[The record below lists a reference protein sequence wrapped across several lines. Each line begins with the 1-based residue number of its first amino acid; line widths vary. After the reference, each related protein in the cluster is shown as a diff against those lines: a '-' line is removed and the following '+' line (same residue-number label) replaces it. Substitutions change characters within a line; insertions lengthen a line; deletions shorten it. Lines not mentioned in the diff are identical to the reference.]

1 MTDRQT
7 RSYKVQLFVDA
18 HSTCLQAMLQAST
31 LANLQTTKTTLS
43 SSALLAGSKQGF
55 DHMKWRM
62 SALWFSWAKP
72 DHAVEAIAVTDP
84 AAALKPC

>member
-1 MTDRQT
+1 MLACDPLIKHTTAQ
-7 RSYKVQLFVDA
+7 A
-18 HSTCLQAMLQAST
+18 H
-31 LANLQTTKTTLS
+31 LQTTETTFS
-43 SSALLAGSKQGF
+43 SFALLSCSKQGF

-84 AAALKPC
+84 AAALKPR